1 MKIKVLL
8 VMQDRE
14 VQTVKIPRNTKFIKA
29 LIGNELLKIRLDKD
43 IMLIA
48 NKNADVTEF
57 NRIVGGNI
65 ILGTFIVVATKN
77 KRRVS
82 MTKRELRKYTNMF
95 KLRKHKRKIDMYK
108 DEYLEEYYSN
118 QRNMKQKNAET
129 NKREIFNI
137 AA

>member
-14 VQTVKIPRNTKFIKA
+14 VQTVRIPRSSKFIKA
-29 LIGNELLKIRLDKD
+29 LIGNELLKIRLDKN

-57 NRIVGGNI
+57 NRIIGSNI
-65 ILGTFIVVATKN
+65 ILGTFIIVATKN
-77 KRRVS
+77 KHRVS
-82 MTKRELRKYTNMF
+82 MTKKEIRKYTNMF
-95 KLRKHKRKIDMYK
+95 KLKKHKKKIDMYK
-108 DEYLEEYYSN
+108 TEYLEEYYAN
-118 QRNMKQKNAET
+118 QRNIKQKNAER
-129 NKREIFNI
+129 NKRKIFK

>member
-29 LIGNELLKIRLDKD
+29 LIGNDLLKIRLDKD
-43 IMLIA
+43 IMLIS

-65 ILGTFIVVATKN
+65 ILGTFIVVAIKN

-82 MTKRELRKYTNMF
+82 MTKKELRKYTNIF
-95 KLRKHKRKIDMYK
+95 KLRKHKRKIDMYR

-118 QRNMKQKNAET
+118 QRKMKQKNAER
-129 NKREIFNI
+129 NKRDIFNI

>member
-8 VMQDRE
+8 VMQDKE
-14 VQTVKIPRNTKFIKA
+14 VQIVKIPRSTKFIKA
-29 LIGNELLKIRLDKD
+29 LIGNDLLKVRLDKD

-57 NRIVGGNI
+57 NRMVGGNI
-65 ILGTFIVVATKN
+65 ILGNFIVVAIKN

-82 MTKRELRKYTNMF
+82 MTKREIRKYTNMF

-118 QRNMKQKNAET
+118 QRTMKQKNAER